1 MTKAK
6 SNVVPLLAD
15 DDDLPVAT
23 LDLSHAMKPIA
34 AVTAATPAAVD
45 LTSTAKVILAL
56 GQGGTG
62 KTTFLRWV
70 ADRVTIREDADPLTL
85 ATVDPINRE
94 LLQYYSAAL
103 SPQTQDPAKI
113 AEWLEKAL
121 VALMR
126 RKQSAAIDFGGGDT
140 SLQRLVTEVPDLHS
154 MLVGAGVHPV
164 CLYLLSPRETD
175 ITPLALMQQAG
186 FQPEAT
192 ALVLNLGR
200 ADPTR
205 DPEFEF
211 RQLRRQPAYRAA
223 LDAGAVEIWMP
234 RLFAAKAIEDRRITF
249 QQALTGQ
256 MSDGRP
262 GLGPFDRSRLHHWL
276 KAMDGAFAGVQSWLP

>member
-1 MTKAK
+1 MSKPHK
-6 SNVVPLLAD
+6 SPVATLLAD
-15 DDDLPVAT
+15 DDDLPVAN
-23 LDLSHAMKPIA
+23 LDLSHAMTSAPTLA
-34 AVTAATPAAVD
+34 STTTTAVN
-45 LTSTAKVILAL
+45 LTSTAKVLLAL

-62 KTTFLRWV
+62 KTTLLRWI
-70 ADRVTIREDADPLTL
+70 ADRMTTREDGDMML

-94 LLQYYSAAL
+94 LLQYYPAAL

-140 SLQRLVTEVPDLHS
+140 SLQRLVTEVPDLHA

-164 CLYLLSPRETD
+164 CFYMLSPRETD

-186 FQPEAT
+186 FRPEAT
-192 ALVLNLGR
+192 ALMLNLGR
-200 ADPTR
+200 ADLTR
-205 DPEFEF
+205 DPELEF

-234 RLFAAKAIEDRRITF
+234 RLYAAKPIEDRRITF

-256 MSDGRP
+256 MPDGRP

-276 KAMDGAFAGVQSWLP
+276 KAMDEAFAGVTSWLP